1 MPRAMVHEVEYA
13 HPPER
18 VWKALT
24 DPAALGQWLMDN
36 DFVAKRGAKFQFTAE
51 PMPGWDGTVQCEVL
65 ELDPPRRMVWAWRSR
80 GNPSTRVAWT
90 LTPTARGTR
99 LRLEHTGL
107 TGLKGFMMYVFMNNG
122 WGRKMLRGSLPKLL
136 DSWAAPAPA
145 R

>member
-24 DPAALGQWLMDN
+24 DPAALGEWLMAN
-36 DFVAKRGAKFQFTAE
+36 DFQPRKGAKFEFRAE
-51 PMPGWDGTVQCEVL
+51 PMPGWDGTVQCQVL
-65 ELDPPRRMVWAWRSR
+65 EFTPPRRMVWAWASK
-80 GNPSTRVAWT
+80 GNPSTQVAWT
-90 LTPTARGTR
+90 LTPTTKGTR

-136 DSWAAPAPA
+136 DAWAVAAPA